1 MTRKL
6 PPLSADVELLRASD
20 PITEQRG
27 EVWGQPITTL
37 SVRYQVEA
45 FIVKIGW
52 TVGHPLGA
60 FREPNEME
68 IQFDPEWYA
77 HRHSDQAGSDE
88 RESLALSGLTTRILR
103 KLPVAH
109 AQALMRDQYEHL
121 EVEDVK
127 KDLSPLPSRVE
138 RDEDYVHIASA
149 YVALAAASVEPIR
162 RLHEWTGESPDTWL
176 ARLKRARVKG
186 ILVGTGNTARM
197 AASFQEQSNQLWAKM
212 RARSEETSGG

>member
-1 MTRKL
+1 MN
-6 PPLSADVELLRASD
+6 
-20 PITEQRG
+20 
-27 EVWGQPITTL
+27 
-37 SVRYQVEA
+37 
-45 FIVKIGW
+45 IGW
-52 TVGHPLGA
+52 TVGHPLGP
-60 FREPNEME
+60 FREPNELR
-68 IQFDPEWYA
+68 IDFDAEWFA
-77 HRHSDQAGSDE
+77 ERHSDQSGVTGS
-88 RESLALSGLTTRILR
+88 ESLALGGLTTRILR

-138 RDEDYVHIASA
+138 RDADYVHIAAA

-176 ARLKRARVKG
+176 ARLKRARSRG

-197 AASFQEQSNQLWAKM
+197 ATSFQEQSNQLWSRM
-212 RARSEETSGG
+212 RARSEETSGS